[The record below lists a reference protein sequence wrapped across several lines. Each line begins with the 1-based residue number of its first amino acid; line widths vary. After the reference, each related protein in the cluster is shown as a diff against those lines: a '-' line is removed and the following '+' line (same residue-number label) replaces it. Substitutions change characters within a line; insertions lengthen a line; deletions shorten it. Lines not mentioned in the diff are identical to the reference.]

1 VKKVN
6 LLWHFLITYKFLILL
21 IALLLQLVL
30 PVFFTQP
37 EEKRIVSYFCITFT
51 ILSSILIFNNSK
63 RPRLLMAISIL
74 VVLALLF
81 NWIDYFDSLFFS
93 VKLPRLIL
101 ALLIYFTIFTNIFK
115 EFNRRDEVT
124 LDFIFGAISGYL
136 ILGFIGAVVSAIIEH
151 FYPGSFTVGRHAFA
165 GFQEYIYFN
174 FVTLTTLGYGDI
186 IPHTEQG
193 QIHAVV
199 MAIAGQLYLT
209 ITIAMIIGQYLIH
222 SKKNVKSI
230 TKKHSDE

>member
-1 VKKVN
+1 MKRIHQFWN
-6 LLWHFLITYKFLILL
+6 LLITYKFLILL
-21 IALLLQLVL
+21 LALLMQLVL
-30 PVFFTQP
+30 PVFFIHP
-37 EEKRIVSYFCITFT
+37 EEKRVVSYFCISFT
-51 ILSSILIFNNSK
+51 IMSSILVFNNVR
-63 RPRLLMAISIL
+63 RPRIFMVISIM

-81 NWIDYFDSLFFS
+81 NWIDYFDSVFFS

-101 ALLIYFTIFTNIFK
+101 AFLIYLTMFTNIFR

-151 FYPGSFTVGRHAFA
+151 FYPGSFTVGRHSFQ

-174 FVTLTTLGYGDI
+174 FVTLTTLGYGDV

-209 ITIAMIIGQYLIH
+209 ITIAMIIGQYLMH
-222 SKKNVKSI
+222 SKDRTRKNRK
-230 TKKHSDE
+230 